1 MTMTVQFDLFD
12 ALTPIATFDWANESD
27 LKIFDYSDDIKFDD
41 LALEN
46 NYIINVPV
54 YRIEDVQAILDPQGN
69 KRNGRYDFYFQL
81 AKDKKF
87 NHCVVR
93 ISDSG
98 RYKGTSGDKWF
109 VLATAKF
116 QKYLKQKALFGMLE
130 GNVKKMPKVYKKV
143 VHVAD
148 IGYRKDMKRNFVQVY
163 TLGKWS
169 KEHVLEQV
177 GE

>member
-1 MTMTVQFDLFD
+1 MTTSVQLDLFNSI
-12 ALTPIATFDWANESD
+12 TPIATFDWANESD

-54 YRIEDVQAILDPQGN
+54 YRIEDVVDILYPDVAKRKGN
-69 KRNGRYDFYFQL
+69 RDIYWDIVKN
-81 AKDKKF
+81 KKF

-93 ISDSG
+93 ISDRS
-98 RYKGTSGDKWF
+98 RYTCGDKWF
-109 VLATAKF
+109 VLATEKF
-116 QKYLKQKALFGMLE
+116 QKFIKQKALFAMLK
-130 GNVKKMPKVYKKV
+130 NDVKKMPKVYKKV
-143 VHVAD
+143 VQVAD
-148 IGYRKDMKRNFVQVY
+148 ISYRKDMKRNFVQVF
-163 TLGKWS
+163 TLSKWS